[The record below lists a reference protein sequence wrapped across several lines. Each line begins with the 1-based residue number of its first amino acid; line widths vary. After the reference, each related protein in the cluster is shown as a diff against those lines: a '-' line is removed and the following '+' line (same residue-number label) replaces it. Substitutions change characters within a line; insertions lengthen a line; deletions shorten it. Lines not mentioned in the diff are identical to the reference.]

1 MNLYEELCKDYRF
14 REGLHTCINCGTCTA
29 ICPAAEFYRY
39 DPRKIVDIVQR
50 KNEGEIEALLKSD
63 TIWYC
68 GECMS
73 CSTRCPRTNTPGLV
87 IMALRAMSIRHGY
100 FTASEKGRQVY
111 PLTKMLTGN
120 ILNYGYCVYPE
131 TFDWKYHQE
140 SGPVFK
146 WHLEHLKDDF
156 ERIGANYQ
164 GTGPGVLRKI
174 PQADRD
180 ELKAIFDETGATD
193 RINLVEMC
201 SKAKAEEMGMTM
213 EDYRKHTLEYNS
225 GNDFDK

>member
-50 KNEGEIEALLKSD
+50 KNEDEIEALLKSD
-63 TIWYC
+63 VIWYC

-111 PLTKMLTGN
+111 PLTKALTGN
-120 ILNYGYCVYPE
+120 TLNYGYCIYPK
-131 TFDWKYHQE
+131 TFNWEDHPE

-146 WHLEHLKDDF
+146 WHLEHVDDDF

-164 GTGPGVLRKI
+164 GTGPGILRSI
-174 PQADRD
+174 PQKDLD
-180 ELKAIFDETGATD
+180 EIKAIFDETGATEQ
-193 RINLVEMC
+193 INLVEKY
-201 SKAKAEEMGMTM
+201 SKAKAEEMGMT
-213 EDYRKHTLEYNS
+213 LEEYAKYTFEFNS
-225 GNDFDK
+225 GNDFDR